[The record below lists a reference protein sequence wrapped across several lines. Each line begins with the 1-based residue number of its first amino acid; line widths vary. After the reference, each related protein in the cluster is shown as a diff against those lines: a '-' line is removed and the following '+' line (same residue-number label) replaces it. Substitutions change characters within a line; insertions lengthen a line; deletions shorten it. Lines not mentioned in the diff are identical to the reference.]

1 MYEKK
6 LLKASLWGLFA
17 FFLFYSCRTEE
28 NINQKNG
35 QGKQQFA
42 AFIPQYPGEKINYAE
57 SFGYLYQN
65 YFDVNNINDNQ
76 KKAIIE
82 NFGTIDF
89 RIYSQ
94 LFTDK
99 EGNRAM
105 IFPVKK
111 ERRTNGL
118 VMAILENKGTN
129 LRYTPLEKTY
139 EGYSEMLQ
147 RFAQYDKN
155 FKISNAIAAMDIKR
169 PLVDGKEESEG
180 GGSGGGGSTAIPGV
194 IITVPVKIITIPVIN
209 PNNGIP
215 TRPNGDDCKAYN
227 GCERSP
233 SPPGGGGGNPNEPKS
248 KEADKWVDENVDDK
262 NLKDN
267 KCAYDVCKTLKSKVG
282 LFNNLLG
289 NFKGNSSILNL
300 YFRIRDLPAKPGFF
314 TMGQTNSEGIRKGYI
329 TVDLN
334 PNGLGSTDVG
344 IAKVYI
350 HEMLHAKMIHDLV
363 NVGWDGDKDIKEIN
377 PESLPTLL
385 DAYKNKFYNPGDS
398 QHKFMSEYYIPKI
411 ASALARFDN
420 NNLKYTDYENLA
432 WTGLQE
438 TDAYKAL
445 SKEKKDKI
453 TDANNKFNRKAPCG
467 K

>member
-1 MYEKK
+1 M
-6 LLKASLWGLFA
+6 
-17 FFLFYSCRTEE
+17 
-28 NINQKNG
+28 
-35 QGKQQFA
+35 
-42 AFIPQYPGEKINYAE
+42 P
-57 SFGYLYQN
+57 
-65 YFDVNNINDNQ
+65 
-76 KKAIIE
+76 
-82 NFGTIDF
+82 
-89 RIYSQ
+89 
-94 LFTDK
+94 
-99 EGNRAM
+99 
-105 IFPVKK
+105 
-111 ERRTNGL
+111 
-118 VMAILENKGTN
+118 
-129 LRYTPLEKTY
+129 
-139 EGYSEMLQ
+139 
-147 RFAQYDKN
+147 
-155 FKISNAIAAMDIKR
+155 IKR
-169 PLVDGKEESEG
+169 PYPDDKDDTG
-180 GGSGGGGSTAIPGV
+180 GTGGNGSGGSTGIPGV
-194 IITVPVKIITIPVIN
+194 IITVPVKIITIPIIIN
-209 PNNGIP
+209 NNGIP
-215 TRPNGDDCKAYN
+215 NTRPNGDGCQAYN

-233 SPPGGGGGNPNEPKS
+233 NSPGGGGNPNSNEPKS

-262 NLKDN
+262 NLRDN
-267 KCAYDVCKTLKSKVG
+267 KCAYDVYKTLKSRVG

-363 NVGWDGDKDIKEIN
+363 NAGWDGDKDIKEIN

-445 SKEKKDKI
+445 SKEKKIK
-453 TDANNKFNRKAPCG
+453 
-467 K
+467 